1 MTPIKGAR
9 TGPAL
14 SNSREVAAEIAA
26 QNKGLVLAGVSKA
39 IGRLGVTCATA
50 LLVSLTIVS
59 ALGLHW
65 MIGLIT
71 GIRPAAEF
79 YVSAAAVTILVAT
92 PIIAYSQILIRTL
105 FDSRRALKRMTERL
119 ALALDDAEQA
129 SRAKSRFV
137 ANMSHE
143 LRTPLNAII
152 GFSEVMRNQSFG
164 AIENSKYLDYARDI
178 NESGM
183 HLLGIINE
191 ILDIAKIESGRATRE
206 NPSQFDLVP
215 VLEKAIRVTEPLA
228 ARQGVAVNFNIARA
242 DRGLRLLAVERMVRQ
257 ILLNLLSN
265 AAKFTPADGTVEVS
279 LERRSGG
286 DLVIR
291 IADTG
296 IGMTAD
302 EIRIALTPFGQIDSI
317 LGRTHA
323 GTGLGLPLAK
333 AMTEL
338 MGGRLKITSVP
349 GCGTTVA
356 LMFPSSQVLAATDQ
370 PKSEA
375 VLEETAQ
382 GGAKQYGH

>member
-9 TGPAL
+9 TEPAL
-14 SNSREVAAEIAA
+14 SNSREVAAQIAA
-26 QNKGLVLAGVSKA
+26 QNGGFVLAVSKA
-39 IGRLGVTCATA
+39 IGRLGVTRATA
-50 LLVSLTIVS
+50 LLVSLTIAS

-65 MIGLIT
+65 IIGLIT

-79 YVSAAAVTILVAT
+79 YASAAAVTILVAT

-164 AIENSKYLDYARDI
+164 VIENSKYLDYARDI
-178 NESGM
+178 NESAM

-191 ILDIAKIESGRATRE
+191 ILDIAKIESGGGARE

-215 VLEKAIRVTEPLA
+215 VLEQAIRVAQPLA
-228 ARQGVAVNFNIARA
+228 AEQGVAVNFNIARA

-257 ILLNLLSN
+257 VLLNLLSN
-265 AAKFTPADGTVEVS
+265 AVKFTPADGTVEVS
-279 LERRSGG
+279 LDRRGG

-296 IGMTAD
+296 IGMTGD
-302 EIRIALTPFGQIDSI
+302 EIKIALTPFGQIDSV
-317 LGRTHA
+317 LGRAHA

-338 MGGRLKITSVP
+338 MGGRLKITSAS

-356 LMFPSSQVLAATDQ
+356 LMFPSSQVVAATEQ
-370 PKSEA
+370 PGSEV
-375 VLEETAQ
+375 VLEETAHA
-382 GGAKQYGH
+382 GAEQYGDC